1 MRSNKDDDGGQ
12 SKAMAVRWK
21 KERKEGKEG
30 RKDSNQAG
38 WLAQYCLTSVIE
50 QGRAISENRFEG
62 KQGEEKTTSKIAT
75 LDSSGDQSGHM

>member
-30 RKDSNQAG
+30 RIATKLAG
-38 WLAQYCLTSVIE
+38 WP
-50 QGRAISENRFEG
+50 N
-62 KQGEEKTTSKIAT
+62 IA
-75 LDSSGDQSGHM
+75 